1 MKFRIFG
8 ILTVLAAL
16 LLSGCTM
23 TTIDQMYCLPKRS
36 EEYNNLQSA
45 MDAAMLELE
54 YCAPVSGENQQ
65 TVQMADLD
73 GDGTLEYLL
82 FAKDTAAQPLR
93 ILIFRN
99 IDGDYVHIDTI
110 KSNGLEFDQVEY
122 VKMAHSRRTMLIVG
136 KKISDQVIRSL
147 SVYAYTPQ
155 GMEQLVTTNYRK
167 FLPTDLNNDGISEL
181 FVLRSGITEAD
192 NGVAEF
198 YTLAN
203 GTMERSNEVNMSQ
216 PVDKLKR
223 IIIGKLQDNSHA
235 VFAASTVGDSA
246 IITDIF
252 AVNNDLLTNITISN
266 DAGTGVQT
274 MRNYYVYADDIDN
287 DGVVELPDLLT
298 PATTNGSIGKHDLI
312 LWYAMNISGEKVA
325 KMYTYHNFVGG
336 WYLRLDSDWADA
348 VTVSNVGNR
357 YEFFIR
363 EKDTQVSQRVMTIY
377 VSGSQTREDNNGE
390 NGDIILLKT
399 ESITYTASL
408 DDAAKQYNITK
419 EFVMYGFYLIH
430 EDWKTGEM

>member
-1 MKFRIFG
+1 MKFKIFG

-23 TTIDQMYCLPKRS
+23 TTIDQMYCLPRRS

-45 MDAAMLELE
+45 MDTAMVELE

-73 GDGTLEYLL
+73 GDGILEYLL
-82 FAKDTAAQPLR
+82 FAKGAAAQPLR

-99 IDGDYVHIDTI
+99 IDGDYVLFDTI
-110 KSNGLEFDQVEY
+110 KSNGSEFDHVEY
-122 VKMAHSRRTMLIVG
+122 IKMDSTSGLMLAVG
-136 KKISDQVIRSL
+136 RKISDQVIRSL
-147 SVYAYTPQ
+147 SVYACTAN

-181 FVLRSGITEAD
+181 FVLRSGMSQAD

-198 YTLAN
+198 YTFEDGA
-203 GTMERSNEVNMSQ
+203 MQRSNEVNMSQ

-223 IIIGKLQDNSHA
+223 IIIGKLQNDIPA
-235 VFAASTVGDSA
+235 VFTASAVGDTA

-252 AVNNDLLTNITISN
+252 AINNDLLTNVTIFN
-266 DAGTGVQT
+266 DAGTNVQT

-298 PATTNGSIGKHDLI
+298 PETGNEPIGKHDLI
-312 LWYAMNISGEKVA
+312 LWYAMSASGEKVE

-336 WYLRLDSDWADA
+336 WYFRLDSAWADA

-363 EKDTQVSQRVMTIY
+363 DKDSQVSERVMTIY
-377 VSGSQTREDNNGE
+377 ASSGQTREE
-390 NGDIILLKT
+390 SSSQSGDIVLLKT

-408 DDAAKQYNITK
+408 DEAAVEYDITK
-419 EFVMYGFYLIH
+419 EFVMDGFYLIH

>member
-1 MKFRIFG
+1 MKLKMFG
-8 ILTVLAAL
+8 VLTVLAAL

-23 TTIDQMYCLPKRS
+23 MTIDQMYYLPRRS
-36 EEYNNLQSA
+36 EAYNNLQSA
-45 MDAAMLELE
+45 MDSAMQELE

-73 GDGTLEYLL
+73 GDGILEYLL
-82 FAKDTAAQPLR
+82 FAKGTAAQPLR

-99 IDGDYVHIDTI
+99 VDGDYVHIDTI
-110 KSNGLEFDQVEY
+110 KSNGLEFDHVEY
-122 VKMAHSRRTMLIVG
+122 IKMDDSDCVMLVVG
-136 KKISDQVIRSL
+136 RKISDQVTRSL
-147 SVYAYTPQ
+147 SVYAYTSN

-167 FLPTDLNNDGISEL
+167 FLPTDLNGDGISEL
-181 FVLRSGITEAD
+181 FVLRSGITQAD

-198 YTLAN
+198 YTYTDGA
-203 GTMERSNEVNMSQ
+203 MARSNEVNMSQ
-216 PVDKLKR
+216 PVEKLKR
-223 IIIGKLQDNSHA
+223 IIVGNLQNDTPA
-235 VFAASTVGDSA
+235 VFTASAVGDTA

-252 AVNNDLLTNITISN
+252 AVNDDLLTNVTISN
-266 DAGTGVQT
+266 DAGTNVQT

-298 PATTNGSIGKHDLI
+298 PETGNETMGKHDLI
-312 LWYAMNISGEKVA
+312 LWYAMSASGEKIE

-336 WYLRLDSDWADA
+336 WYLRLDSDWAEA

-357 YEFFIR
+357 YEFFIWD
-363 EKDTQVSQRVMTIY
+363 KDSQVSKRVLTIY
-377 VSGSQTREDNNGE
+377 ASSSQVREENNGQI
-390 NGDIILLKT
+390 GDIVLLKT

-408 DDAAKQYNITK
+408 DDAALEYQITK
-419 EFVMYGFYLIH
+419 EFVMDGFYLIH

>member
-1 MKFRIFG
+1 MKFKKLS
-8 ILTVLAAL
+8 ILTILAAL

-23 TTIDQMYCLPKRS
+23 TTIDQMYCLPRRS

-45 MDAAMLELE
+45 MDMAMGEME
-54 YCAPVSGENQQ
+54 YCAPVAGENQQ

-73 GDGTLEYLL
+73 GDGILEHLL
-82 FAKDTAAQPLR
+82 FAKGTAAHPLR
-93 ILIFRN
+93 ILIFRYV
-99 IDGDYVHIDTI
+99 DGDYVHVDTI
-110 KSNGLEFDQVEY
+110 RSNGSEFDQVEY
-122 VKMAHSRRTMLIVG
+122 VKMDNSGKTLLVVG
-136 KKISDQVIRSL
+136 RKISDQVIRSL
-147 SVYAYTPQ
+147 SIYAYTPN
-155 GMEQLVTTNYRK
+155 GMEQLVATNYRK

-181 FVLRSGITEAD
+181 FVLRPGMTEAD

-198 YTLAN
+198 YTLQN

-223 IIIGKLQDNSHA
+223 IITGKLQDDVHG
-235 VFAASTVGDSA
+235 VFTASSVGDTA

-252 AVNNDLLTNITISN
+252 VITNGLLSNITISN

-287 DGVVELPDLLT
+287 DGVVELPNLLT
-298 PATTNGSIGKHDLI
+298 PESTNELIGMDDLI
-312 LWYAMNISGEKVA
+312 LWYAMNATGEKVD

-336 WYLRLDSDWADA
+336 WYLRLDSAWADA

-357 YEFFIR
+357 YEFFIWD
-363 EKDTQVSQRVMTIY
+363 KDSQTSNRVLTIY
-377 VSGSQTREDNNGE
+377 VSSSQPRSNNDE
-390 NGDIILLKT
+390 LNGNIILLKT

-408 DDAAKQYNITK
+408 DEAAEKYDITK
-419 EFVMYGFYLIH
+419 EFVIDGFYLIH

>member
-419 EFVMYGFYLIH
+419 EFVMDGFYLIH